1 MFELS
6 LTLVRYNGFRE
17 SMLQKTITKN
27 SAFVILLPLF
37 CLIST
42 ACFSVSPQFEK
53 NTVQNNSNVSNE
65 YDKPKVSGKIESTE
79 ITESS
84 GLAASRCQTDVFW
97 THNDS
102 GDKAF
107 IFALNSKGAKL
118 GTFLVKGAKNVDW
131 EDLALF
137 KDADGECF
145 LYIGD
150 IGNNVRTRG
159 ELTIY
164 RVKEPQVSA
173 ADKNSSKKNPKP
185 TEAAEAVKF
194 EYPDFR
200 HDAETLM
207 VHPETGDIYILTK
220 RLSGAAGVY
229 KLPKNYDGNKVN
241 RLKKIADFTVPAIP
255 NGFLTGGD
263 IAPDGRRAVICDYF
277 GAYEIT
283 LPKNAK
289 KFDEIWRQTPQTIE
303 LGERAQGE
311 AVSYSADGNSIFATS
326 ENRNSPM
333 IQVKRK

>member
-1 MFELS
+1 M
-6 LTLVRYNGFRE
+6 RYNGFRE

-53 NTVQNNSNVSNE
+53 NTVQNNSNASNE
-65 YDKPKVSGKIESTE
+65 YSKPKVSGKIESAE

-107 IFALNSKGAKL
+107 IFAVNSKGAKL
-118 GTFLVKGAKNVDW
+118 GTYLVKGAKNVDW
-131 EDLALF
+131 EDMALL
-137 KDADGECF
+137 KDANGECF

-150 IGNNVRTRG
+150 IGNNLRTRG

-173 ADKNSSKKNPKP
+173 SAANSSKKNPQT
-185 TEAAEAVKF
+185 TENADPIKV

-207 VHPETGDIYILTK
+207 VHPKTAEIYILTK

-229 KLPKNYDGNKVN
+229 KLPKNYDENKVN

-263 IAPDGRRAVICDYF
+263 ISPDGKRVVICDYF
-277 GAYEIT
+277 GAYEIV
-283 LPKNAK
+283 LPENAK
-289 KFDEIWRQTPQTIE
+289 SFDEIWRQAPQIIE

-311 AVSYSADGNSIFATS
+311 AISYSSDGKSIFATS
-326 ENRNSPM
+326 EKRNSPF

>member
-1 MFELS
+1 M
-6 LTLVRYNGFRE
+6 RYNSFSE

-27 SAFVILLPLF
+27 SAFVILLSLF
-37 CLIST
+37 CLILSG
-42 ACFSVSPQFEK
+42 CFSVSPQFEK
-53 NTVQNNSNVSNE
+53 NTAQNNSNVSNE
-65 YDKPKVSGKIESTE
+65 YDKPKVSGKIESAE

-84 GLAASRCQTDVFW
+84 GLAASRCQEDVFW

-107 IFALNSKGAKL
+107 IFALNSKGVKL
-118 GTFLVKGAKNVDW
+118 GTFLVKGAKNNDW
-131 EDLALF
+131 EDMALF
-137 KDADGECF
+137 KDAKGECF

-150 IGNNVRTRG
+150 IGNNLRTRG
-159 ELTIY
+159 ELTVY
-164 RVKEPQVSA
+164 RLKEPQVSS
-173 ADKNSSKKNPKP
+173 ADKNSSKKNPQT
-185 TEAAEAVKF
+185 TENAEAIKIK
-194 EYPDFR
+194 YPDFH

-229 KLPKNYDGNKVN
+229 KLPKNYEKDKVN
-241 RLKKIADFTVPAIP
+241 QLEKIADFTVPAIP

-263 IAPDGRRAVICDYF
+263 IAPDGKRAVICDYF

-289 KFDEIWRQTPQTIE
+289 NFDEIWRQTPQEIE

-311 AVSYSADGNSIFATS
+311 AVCYSADGNSIFATS
-326 ENRNSPM
+326 EKRNSPM